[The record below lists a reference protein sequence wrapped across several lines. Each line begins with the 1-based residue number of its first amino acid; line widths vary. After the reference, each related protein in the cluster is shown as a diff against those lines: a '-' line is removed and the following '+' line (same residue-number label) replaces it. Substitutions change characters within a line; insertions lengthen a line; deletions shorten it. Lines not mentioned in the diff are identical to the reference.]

1 MNEWMPATSKS
12 YCEGKHICPFWIHFL
27 ETKFRMRGFL
37 LVRDKGL
44 LTRHRMK
51 GFIIEFHTL
60 LSFSI
65 TDVVGTAVAQPLP
78 LKVNDIVQCV
88 RLECTSPSTS
98 NGFIFEASKCVCVL
112 CYNKMICLP
121 RSETIDFHPF
131 LSIRSFERRRNDTKS
146 DEAEEEV
153 KKNEWYAYETSEKSS
168 IQQYSI
174 LFDIFIFRFSL
185 IQHRIVTLWTWSV
198 YKSPIYLL
206 WTAELYKKQKRDGK
220 KHERTS
226 EKRIMDVLFRYVS
239 DVTVCERVC
248 VCVSARER
256 NAEEVFVLL
265 LLTFARTQVSEC
277 LCVV

>member
-1 MNEWMPATSKS
+1 
-12 YCEGKHICPFWIHFL
+12 
-27 ETKFRMRGFL
+27 MRGFL

-153 KKNEWYAYETSEKSS
+153 KKKTNDTHTKLAKRAVSSS
-168 IQQYSI
+168 IPFFSI
-174 LFDIFIFRFSL
+174 FLFFGSASFS
-185 IQHRIVTLWTWSV
+185 I
-198 YKSPIYLL
+198 
-206 WTAELYKKQKRDGK
+206 A
-220 KHERTS
+220 
-226 EKRIMDVLFRYVS
+226 
-239 DVTVCERVC
+239 
-248 VCVSARER
+248 
-256 NAEEVFVLL
+256 
-265 LLTFARTQVSEC
+265 
-277 LCVV
+277 